1 MRKNTFLTGGG
12 FKIIMTGLYG
22 HWGEARQTN
31 MVVNKHIK
39 ECDTWGVNSS
49 WDYWNDYSDT
59 KTAKKEKSHFPRV
72 DGEKKGRQTFQ
83 KAASEMR
90 HWNIV

>member
-1 MRKNTFLTGGG
+1 MKKNTFLTGGG

-49 WDYWNDYSDT
+49 
-59 KTAKKEKSHFPRV
+59 
-72 DGEKKGRQTFQ
+72 
-83 KAASEMR
+83 
-90 HWNIV
+90 